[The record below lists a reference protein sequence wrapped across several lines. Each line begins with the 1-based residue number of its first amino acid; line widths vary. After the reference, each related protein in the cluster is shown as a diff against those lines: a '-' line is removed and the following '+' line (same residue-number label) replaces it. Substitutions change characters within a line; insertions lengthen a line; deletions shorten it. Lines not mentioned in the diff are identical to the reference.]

1 MKKTTIDRLI
11 INSPYEEPKRHWHYD
26 RETRLFDLVEGR
38 RPAGY
43 VIASESSKTF
53 DDPGIFVPI
62 PLVNQIRPRVKKWR
76 EAGYPG
82 VSGVTKRL
90 LDYWNDPE
98 EFENRR
104 FFFCQLEAV
113 ETLIWL
119 IEGPAAERVGIDI
132 PSDGGSFIRQCAKMA
147 TGTGKTI
154 VMAMVI
160 TWHILNKVVNA
171 QDARFSKNVLV
182 IAPGLTVRNRLS
194 VLEPAAQDNYYE
206 AFNIVPPPLFDKLRR
221 GKVLVRNWH
230 ALAWE
235 SEEQLK
241 KRRSVDK
248 RGKKSDEAYTREVL
262 GEMASAS
269 NILVIND
276 EAHHAWRVNW
286 KAEGKYLRQR
296 DMKDSAEEAT
306 IWIGGLDRLH
316 RSRNILKC
324 YDFSATPFTP
334 SGKKSSEEAL
344 FNWIVSDFGLNDAI
358 ESGLVKTPRV
368 VIRDDMV
375 PDAKSYKSRL
385 YHIYND
391 PEVKDDLNRPA
402 KPEEP
407 LPDLVLNAYYL
418 LGCDW
423 RETWKKWK
431 ENNHPTPPVMITV
444 CNRTE
449 TAARVKHAF
458 DSKRIHIDELCDPDR
473 ILHIDS
479 KVLNEAEASEEPIAA
494 VDITMIDEDQEEDR
508 DQATPKL
515 TKKQQAE
522 YLRATVDTVGKPG
535 KPGAEIKKVISV
547 GMLSEGWD
555 AKTVT
560 HIMGLR
566 AFSSQLLCE
575 QVVGRGLRRT
585 SYETNTIKDSNTGED
600 IALFEPEYV
609 NIFGVPFT
617 FLPHE
622 GGEDGPPEPP
632 EPKTAVEPDPDKV
645 EFEVSWPNLVRI
657 ERTFYPT
664 LTLDWGKTKTLELHA
679 ANTAQVAELAPILEG
694 KPDTTKIDRIELERL
709 AREFRTQRII
719 FETSRDIYDQMQHNW
734 RGNREILLAQLVR
747 IVESFINSD
756 RISILP
762 PLFYQDE
769 LRRRLIITLNMSRVV
784 QHIWDTLR
792 QENTEKIIPVFD
804 RDHPIR
810 STAEMRT
817 WYTGKPCK
825 RTKKSHINVVVYDS
839 AWEASDA
846 YILDNSDEVEAWV
859 KNDHLGFEILYIYH
873 GVVRKYRPDFLVRL
887 AGGEMFILETKGKE
901 TEQDKVKRYYLDEWV
916 QAVNEHGGFGKWKAA
931 VVREPG
937 EVRDILLQ
945 KKGNT
950 DKKIKI

>member
-11 INSPYEEPKRHWHYD
+11 INSPYEEPKHHWHYE
-26 RETRLFDLVEGR
+26 RETRLFDLAEGR

-43 VIASESSKTF
+43 VIASESSRAF

-62 PLVNQIRPRVKKWR
+62 PLVNKIRPRIKKWR

-82 VSGVTKRL
+82 VTSVTKRL
-90 LDYWNDPE
+90 LNYWNDPE

-104 FFFCQLEAV
+104 FFFCQVEAV

-119 IEGPAAERVGIDI
+119 VEGPAADRVGIYI
-132 PSDGGSFIRQCAKMA
+132 PSDGSLFERQCAKMA

-154 VMAMVI
+154 CMAMVI
-160 TWHILNKVVNA
+160 AWHILNKVANV

-182 IAPGLTVRNRLS
+182 IAPGLTVRNRLA
-194 VLEPAAQDNYYE
+194 VLEPAAHENYYE
-206 AFNIVPPPLFDKLRR
+206 AFNIVPPSLFDKLRQ

-230 ALAWE
+230 ALSWE
-235 SEEQLK
+235 SEEQVN

-248 RGKKSDEAYTREVL
+248 RGVKSDEAYTREVL
-262 GEMASAS
+262 GEMAKAS

-286 KAEGKYLRQR
+286 EAEGKYLRQR

-316 RSRNILKC
+316 RTRNILKC
-324 YDFSATPFTP
+324 YDFTATPFTP
-334 SGKKSSEEAL
+334 SGKKSGEESL
-344 FNWIVSDFGLNDAI
+344 FDWIVSDFGLNDAI

-375 PDAKSYKSRL
+375 PDAKTYKSRL

-391 PEVKDDLNRPA
+391 REVKDDLTRPA

-407 LPDLVLNAYYL
+407 LPDLVLSAYL
-418 LGCDW
+418 LLGYDW
-423 RETWKKWK
+423 RETWKKWI
-431 ENNHPTPPVMITV
+431 EYNHPTPPVMITV

-479 KVLNEAEASEEPIAA
+479 KVLNEAEASEEPIAE
-494 VDITMIDEDQEEDR
+494 VDEIESDHGLEGNDKPPE
-508 DQATPKL
+508 PKL

-522 YLRATVDTVGKPG
+522 YLRTIVDTVGKPG
-535 KPGAEIKKVISV
+535 KPGADIKKVISV

-585 SYETNTIKDSNTGED
+585 SYETKATSNPITGETKE
-600 IALFEPEYV
+600 LFEAEYV

-632 EPKTAVEPDPDKV
+632 IPKTAVEPDPSKSK
-645 EFEVSWPNLVRI
+645 FEICWPNLVRI
-657 ERTFYPT
+657 ERSFQPT
-664 LTLDWGKTKTLELHA
+664 LSLDWNKTEPLELNA
-679 ANTAQVAELAPILEG
+679 ANIAQVAELAPILEG
-694 KPDTTKIDRIELERL
+694 KPDTTRIDRIKLEEL

-719 FETSRDIYDQMQHNW
+719 FETTRDIFDQMQHNW
-734 RGNREILLAQLVR
+734 RGNRELLLAQLVG
-747 IVESFINSD
+747 IVESFITSD
-756 RISILP
+756 QISISP
-762 PLFYQDE
+762 SLFNQDE
-769 LRRRLIITLNMSRVV
+769 LRRRLIITLNMTRVV
-784 QHIWDTLR
+784 QHVWEAIR
-792 QENTEKIIPVFD
+792 QENTEKIEPVFD
-804 RDHPIR
+804 RDRPIR
-810 STAEMRT
+810 STGDMRT
-817 WYTGKPCK
+817 WYTGKPCE
-825 RTKKSHINVVVYDS
+825 RTNKSHINVAVYDS
-839 AWEASDA
+839 TWEASDS
-846 YILDNSDEVEAWV
+846 YILDNSDEVKAWV
-859 KNDHLGFEILYIYH
+859 KNDHLGFEIFYIH
-873 GVVRKYRPDFLVRL
+873 RGIVRKYRPDFIVKLTNN
-887 AGGEMFILETKGKE
+887 EMLILETKGQE
-901 TEQDKVKRYYLDEWV
+901 TEQDKVKQRYLNEWM
-916 QAVNEHGGFGKWKAA
+916 QAVNAHGGFGQWRSA
-931 VVREPG
+931 VARELG
-937 EVRDILLQ
+937 EINDIL
-945 KKGNT
+945 NSY
-950 DKKIKI
+950 